1 MRRVSN
7 EALAARAFDIT
18 LGDSSGARVVH
29 LSAAEPGPLLV
40 GTSVIC
46 HVRLHDRSV
55 SRRHAALELTEAGL
69 RFTDLGSTNGSFLG
83 PTRVVEV
90 LLTGGETLRLGNV
103 LVQIGAASEDPGVVL
118 SPRTSFGSVRG
129 GSLAMRRLYPVLE
142 RLAAS
147 KVPVVLEGEA
157 GTGKEA
163 LAEALHEE
171 GPLRDGPFVVVDVA
185 HTPPAQL
192 AVELQGQERGAP
204 GAARRRGA
212 FELAHGGTLF
222 VDEIA
227 DLDLELQAVLVKVLE
242 RREIRRVGGE
252 HTIPIDVRVLA
263 GTRRDLDR
271 EVQAGRFRDDLYHHL
286 AVARVEVPPLRARRD
301 DVPALAQLFW
311 ERAGGAAADFPIADL
326 ARWKDLPWPGNVRE
340 LERAVSRR
348 FALGASAPEPSGA
361 DAEPVGSLDAV
372 LAMDLPLPEARRIV
386 AERLEQAYVERMLER
401 HGGVVRRAAEASG
414 IALRHFQ
421 RIKAKGGHRP

>member
-7 EALAARAFDIT
+7 EALASRAFDLT
-18 LGDSSGARVVH
+18 LADSSGARAVH

-83 PTRVVEV
+83 ATRVVEV

-103 LVQIGAASEDPGVVL
+103 LVQVGAASEDPGVVL
-118 SPRTSFGSVRG
+118 SPRTSFGGLRG
-129 GSLAMRRLYPVLE
+129 GSLAMRRLYPTLE

-147 KVPVVLEGEA
+147 KLPVVLEGEA

-185 HTPPAQL
+185 HTPPTQL
-192 AVELQGQERGAP
+192 AVELFGQERGAP

-212 FELAHGGTLF
+212 FEVAHGGTLF

-227 DLDLELQAVLVKVLE
+227 DVDPELQAALVMALE
-242 RREIRRVGGE
+242 RREVRRLGAE

-263 GTRRDLDR
+263 GTRRDLDH

-286 AVARVEVPPLRARRD
+286 AVARVEVPPLRVRRD
-301 DVPALAQLFW
+301 DIPALAQLFW

-326 ARWKDLPWPGNVRE
+326 ARWKDMPWPGNVRE
-340 LERAVSRR
+340 LERAVARR
-348 FALGASAPEPSGA
+348 FAQGGAPPEPLA
-361 DAEPVGSLDAV
+361 DGDPGGSLDAV

-421 RIKAKGGHRP
+421 RIKAKGRRP